1 MTRETHR
8 FLCLKTHSTFLWL
21 GMIAGMVYGA
31 SIAACFGV
39 KMNLTFSGL
48 VPANTW
54 DLAVIRCF
62 ITVVYAI
69 SGGLFSLAISMLF
82 SCGRAAFQFRRT
94 ILSPNLIAGLVVGL
108 CGWLSFARV
117 FNVALFEAEFVN
129 RVQFAGREIREGFLL
144 FKVWAANAGLA
155 TCYLIL
161 SLVIARMLGFIEK
174 SSSAENKLPF
184 FFGALTICVS
194 TSRAIYPLNAIL
206 PDFLSPASILGNV
219 IFLIVQLV
227 AGFGLFALSR
237 RLINGNRRVQHFGA
251 WVVLSTLGSFVLT
264 FLWTD
269 HEPVAKDYLV
279 NQSPMLVRKLVHK
292 VADFTD
298 HDGDGYSA
306 FSIVKDALEG
316 NAGVSPFA
324 IDIPDNGI
332 DEDGVGGDITTDDL
346 TMIHEALL
354 PRNVPSQGT
363 GVFRDLV
370 NSGKLN
376 VIVVKMDGFRADR
389 LPGRGHVRQV
399 SAALARFV
407 GDGVDCTRARTPS
420 TGTSGATYS
429 LLMSMSPVSHRLSA
443 WTEVQTRKI
452 FGAKDK
458 LWKDVTA
465 PTPRDLAE
473 ILKRID
479 FHTVGISGGDYAYP
493 SRKGFSEY
501 IGPTEKPL
509 GLDVGKK
516 GRNYLKADE
525 VRAVFEDKFDEL
537 IDEDRNQFFFV
548 GFHEPHAPFD
558 LDRGRELYGKR
569 GGTATAY
576 GTTRVDAEF
585 MAASYDANVEF
596 VSEQFAEMTDFLRE
610 RGEYS
615 NSLIVLFSDH
625 GEEFL
630 EHRGVYHIS
639 TLYGELTN
647 VVLVFKF
654 PKEYGKGG
662 EVGGLTSLIDI
673 APTILDSIG
682 EEVPATFEGASIMPV
697 LSGGELQWRSHVR
710 MDLLYLRNNMRFAI
724 ESDRFKFIRNFSSG
738 LEELYDLE
746 KDPHETKNLVRT
758 HQRVAERLRIRLFN
772 WKTFDELRSRGLW
785 PKRYDGQE

>member
-8 FLCLKTHSTFLWL
+8 FFCLKTHSTFLWL

-48 VPANTW
+48 VAANSW
-54 DLAVIRCF
+54 DLAVIRSF

-69 SGGLFSLAISMLF
+69 SGGLFSLAISMTL
-82 SCGRAAFQFRRT
+82 SCARAVFRRRRT
-94 ILSPNLIAGLVVGL
+94 MLSPNLLAGLVVGL

-129 RVQFAGREIREGFLL
+129 RVQFAGREIREGYLL
-144 FKVWAANAGLA
+144 FEVWAANAGLA
-155 TCYLIL
+155 ACYVIL
-161 SLVIARMLGFIEK
+161 SLVVARVLGFIEK
-174 SSSAENKLPF
+174 SSSVENKLPF

-194 TSRAIYPLNAIL
+194 TSRAVYPLNAIL
-206 PDFLSPASILGNV
+206 PDFLSPVSILGNV

-227 AGFGLFALSR
+227 GGFVLFVLSK
-237 RLINGNRRVQHFGA
+237 RLINGNRRGQHFGA
-251 WVVLSTLGSFVLT
+251 WVVLSTLACGVVT

-269 HEPVAKDYLV
+269 REPVAKDYLV
-279 NQSPMLVRKLVHK
+279 KQSPLLTRNLVLRIAEL
-292 VADFTD
+292 TD
-298 HDGDGYSA
+298 QDGDGYSA
-306 FSIVKDALEG
+306 FSIVKDAVEG
-316 NAGVSPFA
+316 DAAVSPFA

-332 DEDGVGGDITTDDL
+332 DEDGIGGDITTEDL
-346 TMIHEALL
+346 MEIQEALL
-354 PRNVPSQGT
+354 PKRVRSQGT

-370 NSGKLN
+370 DSGKLN

-389 LPGRGHVRQV
+389 LPGRGHIRPV
-399 SAALARFV
+399 STALSAFI

-443 WTEVQTRKI
+443 WRDVETNKI

-458 LWKDVTA
+458 LWKDVA
-465 PTPRDLAE
+465 SPTTRDLAE
-473 ILKRID
+473 ILKGND
-479 FHTVGISGGDYAYP
+479 FHTVGISGGDYSYP

-501 IGPTEKPL
+501 IGPTEQPL

-516 GRNYLKADE
+516 GRSYLKADE

-558 LDRGRELYGKR
+558 LERGRELYKKP
-569 GGTATAY
+569 GGTATAH

-596 VSEQFAEMTDFLRE
+596 VTEQFAGMLDFLRE

-654 PKEYGKGG
+654 PREYGKGG
-662 EVGGLTSLIDI
+662 EVSGLTSLIDI
-673 APTILDSIG
+673 APTVLDSIDQ
-682 EEVPATFEGASIMPV
+682 ELPATFEGASIMPI
-697 LSGGELQWRSHVR
+697 LSGADQAELQWRSHVR
-710 MDLLYLRNNMRFAI
+710 MDLLFKRNNMRFAI
-724 ESDRFKFIRNFSSG
+724 ESEQFKFIRNFSNG

-758 HQRVAERLRIRLFN
+758 HRKVAERLRIRLFN

-785 PKRYDGQE
+785 PKCQ